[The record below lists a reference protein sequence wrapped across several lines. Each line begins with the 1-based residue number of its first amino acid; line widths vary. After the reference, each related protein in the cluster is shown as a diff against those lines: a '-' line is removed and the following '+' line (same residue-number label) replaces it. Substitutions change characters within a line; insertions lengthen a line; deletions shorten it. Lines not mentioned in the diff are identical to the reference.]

1 MKRYLTVILC
11 IALVLLLWG
20 CKNNAS
26 PDETTDAT
34 TTETV
39 ADVPTDTP
47 LTEEELRWFTEEFF
61 SNVNIDAQGERV
73 FNIRNMFLR
82 CEFDAPENI
91 DLGLLFR
98 EGLGEYDA
106 VSQEEKVLY
115 NEVIGYEL
123 FLDYTKV
130 TREDMET
137 IFLANT
143 GLHPDETAKVGL
155 DNLVYLEQYDAYYHC
170 HGDTAYLSPEIYSGE
185 RAEDGTVT
193 LWYQDG
199 LTSLDAL
206 WCVTLKPA
214 GDTYHFVSNLPAE

>member
-1 MKRYLTVILC
+1 MKRYFTIIVC
-11 IALVLLLWG
+11 LVLALLLWG
-20 CKNNAS
+20 CKQNTT
-26 PDETTDAT
+26 PDETTAAT
-34 TTETV
+34 TDETV
-39 ADVPTDTP
+39 AATPTGEP
-47 LTEEELRWFTEEFF
+47 LTEEELRWFDEEFF
-61 SNVNIDAQGERV
+61 SNVNLDEQGNRV

-106 VSQEEKVLY
+106 VSQEEIALY
-115 NEVIGYEL
+115 NEALGIEL
-123 FLDYTKV
+123 GLDYTKI
-130 TREDMET
+130 TREDMDAL
-137 IFLANT
+137 FLANT

-155 DNLVYLEQYDAYYHC
+155 DKLVYLEQYDAYYHC
-170 HGDTAYLSPEIYSGE
+170 HGDTAYLYPEIYSGE

-193 LWYQDG
+193 LHYQEG
-199 LTSLDAL
+199 PISFSSL